1 MISLNEYDDIV
12 TILFLPLKGANV
24 VKEFQNT
31 FSGRMNFVLQFP
43 AEKYQVNNQYLIN
56 RGKFIICKKWPL
68 PTFSFY
74 FRVKIDGQALDII

>member
-31 FSGRMNFVLQFP
+31 HIGLMNFCFTISCWEIPSKESRLD
-43 AEKYQVNNQYLIN
+43 KLGKLIIYLGIGYQS
-56 RGKFIICKKWPL
+56 R
-68 PTFSFY
+68 
-74 FRVKIDGQALDII
+74 R